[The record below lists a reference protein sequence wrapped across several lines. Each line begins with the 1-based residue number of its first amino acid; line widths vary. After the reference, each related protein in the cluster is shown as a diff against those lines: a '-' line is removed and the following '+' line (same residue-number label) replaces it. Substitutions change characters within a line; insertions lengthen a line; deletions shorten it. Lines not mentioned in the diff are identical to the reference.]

1 MPYTGP
7 ISSITTRLIVTQQY
21 HQVVLG
27 ETGEKVFAING
38 PDECMQRSVLEAIQE
53 LIELNGFLCF
63 LFRSTPR
70 PNTAKYSLGQPSTRQ
85 ACSSHNST

>member
-1 MPYTGP
+1 MPYTDP
-7 ISSITTRLIVTQQY
+7 ISSITTRLIVTQY

-63 LFRSTPR
+63 LFRSTS
-70 PNTAKYSLGQPSTRQ
+70 TKYQPLLSYTDPVH
-85 ACSSHNST
+85 SFITS